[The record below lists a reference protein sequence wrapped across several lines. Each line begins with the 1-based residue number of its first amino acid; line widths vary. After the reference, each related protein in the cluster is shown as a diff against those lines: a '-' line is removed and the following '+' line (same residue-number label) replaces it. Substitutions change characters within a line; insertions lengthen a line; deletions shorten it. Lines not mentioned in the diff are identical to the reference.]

1 MGTTGETSGAV
12 QVGEGL
18 DGLQRFWPLDDG
30 VLGYGVAAYMSA
42 KLITCRLYNLQ
53 SNQLL
58 AMLKAP
64 GEYAVQSGKELIA
77 SLTAVLDQ
85 LSEQA
90 GIPLSKLTV
99 AVVSGTTAMESK
111 AAGLNPAELQHDL
124 EEGLGEFGR
133 DVEYMFAGSNSIAVG
148 QAFFVPCLN
157 AQIGGDFFCSLLAID
172 ILGSEKPLL
181 FVNVDPH
188 DSSNV
193 VLAYGNKDIL
203 SVCVVPEGAS
213 ITDAVTRL
221 LGVCEAEYGHIEHAL
236 VAGDTDVE
244 MPLQLRDRTRR
255 VAEPVIEGASAVLL
269 SEMAEDELCR
279 IVSACQV
286 LEV

>member
-133 DVEYMFAGSNSIAVG
+133 DVEYMFAGSPAVG
-148 QAFFVPCLN
+148 QAF
-157 AQIGGDFFCSLLAID
+157 
-172 ILGSEKPLL
+172 SEKPLL

-255 VAEPVIEGASAVLL
+255 VAEPAIEGASAVLL

-286 LEV
+286 FEV

>member
-124 EEGLGEFGR
+124 EEGARRVRPRRRIHVCRLQFHRRGPGVLR
-133 DVEYMFAGSNSIAVG
+133 
-148 QAFFVPCLN
+148 
-157 AQIGGDFFCSLLAID
+157 SLSQRAD
-172 ILGSEKPLL
+172 WR
-181 FVNVDPH
+181 
-188 DSSNV
+188 
-193 VLAYGNKDIL
+193 
-203 SVCVVPEGAS
+203 
-213 ITDAVTRL
+213 RL
-221 LGVCEAEYGHIEHAL
+221 LL
-236 VAGDTDVE
+236 
-244 MPLQLRDRTRR
+244 
-255 VAEPVIEGASAVLL
+255 
-269 SEMAEDELCR
+269 
-279 IVSACQV
+279 
-286 LEV
+286 